1 VFDFLCKANR
11 SFFMQPFQSA
21 AHMLAAQEAMFGPAG
36 AYAVE
41 TVLRWAPRLFAVPLD
56 PLNIRVILAPIEMG
70 AYNQHTGYHVGSDHH
85 SYIVGNR
92 HHCRFCSH
100 GEIHI
105 DDVQAFDD
113 FIIHELTHRRQ
124 AMLLRENAGTRGWIQ
139 HPGRGSHRDKGWYQA
154 ISEAAPNYLG
164 IEIPEHVWPKRGSE
178 TTLTEP
184 EMTHWPESLR
194 ALVKARDPRL
204 VAEARP
210 SKAVAALALTAAQVR
225 AVAKVLPKAARA
237 IRKAHGQRLSKAR
250 QKRAKA

>member
-1 VFDFLCKANR
+1 
-11 SFFMQPFQSA
+11 MQPFQSA

-70 AYNQHTGYHVGSDHH
+70 AYNQHTGYHVGSNHH